1 MGVYFPSR
9 ASCSALLTLA
19 FLQHIYARLSPNSAG
34 HGQSQTS
41 QDAPAR
47 PDLNSIASLV
57 LSYLPFAPQTPNAAN
72 AALRSSLLTA
82 VTRVEQ
88 GSVLQDTCP
97 PLLFV
102 CDPANSTTFHSRSDQ
117 PAGPRPRLSP
127 AADGRPAPRQPPLPR
142 RPCRQRP
149 SGTCV
154 LRSSLVTGPARAGRV
169 ALTLACESHRWWPA
183 PFSLDE
189 DDALD
194 SDGGNGGAL
203 GRRPTSGASIGRR
216 PSQPRPASSLSLT
229 NIPRVPLPRS

>member
-1 MGVYFPSR
+1 MTSEALHQTKQALLSSPDGVTTRDFARWVCTLRVTPC
-9 ASCSALLTLA
+9 ALPLLTLA

-41 QDAPAR
+41 QDASAR

-102 CDPANSTTFHSRSDQ
+102 CDSANSTTSHSRSDQ

-127 AADGRPAPRQPPLPR
+127 AADG
-142 RPCRQRP
+142 
-149 SGTCV
+149 
-154 LRSSLVTGPARAGRV
+154 
-169 ALTLACESHRWWPA
+169 
-183 PFSLDE
+183 
-189 DDALD
+189 
-194 SDGGNGGAL
+194 
-203 GRRPTSGASIGRR
+203 
-216 PSQPRPASSLSLT
+216 
-229 NIPRVPLPRS
+229 